1 MIGIIL
7 NDNAYEQDIR
17 ELLMAFFPGRSFV
30 HEMLPGL
37 ELCLIG
43 DLDESRSWFRMQVV
57 FWGEYSHLIW
67 GNTPAEQRE
76 LDHFDEPISVDYD
89 NRTETKNKIKRRL
102 YVILKALTG
111 QGLPWGSLTG
121 IRPAK
126 IALTLLS
133 EGMEEEAIHAYM
145 RELYF
150 TSEEKARLCVEIAA
164 REQKLLAL
172 LPKETSSS
180 RKNRLNKDYSLY
192 VGIPFCPTTC
202 LYCSFTSYPI
212 EKWTKRISEYLDALF
227 QELDYVADR
236 AGRYPST
243 VYVGGGTPTSLSA
256 EHLERFMEKLTST
269 FDCTGAVEF
278 TVEAGRPD
286 SITREKLLVLKKY
299 GVTRIS
305 INPQTMNQKTLDLIG
320 RRHTVEEV
328 RERFLLAREM
338 GFDNINM
345 DLIVGLPKE
354 DATDVQRTMEAVQA
368 LAPDSLTVHS
378 LAIKRASRLNTMRDT
393 YKDYPIIGTQEIIDM
408 TARYAR
414 EMGLEPYYLYR
425 QKNMAGNFE
434 NVGYA
439 KPGKA
444 CIYNILIMEEQQTI
458 FGCGAGTT
466 TKWVIPGE
474 NRIERVETVKNVEQY
489 IDRIDEMI
497 ERKRR
502 LFGDE

>member
-17 ELLMAFFPGRSFV
+17 ELLMAFFPGRAFV

-57 FWGEYSHLIW
+57 FWGDYSHLIW
-67 GNTPAEQRE
+67 GNTPAEQKE
-76 LDHFDEPISVDYD
+76 LDHFDEPIAVNYD
-89 NRTETKNKIKRRL
+89 NRTETKNKLKRRL

-111 QGLPWGSLTG
+111 RGLPWGSLTG

-126 IALTLLS
+126 IALTLLG
-133 EGMEEEAIHAYM
+133 EGMQEEAIRKHM

-164 REQKLLAL
+164 RERELLKLL
-172 LPKETSSS
+172 PEKTG
-180 RKNRLNKDYSLY
+180 YSLY

-212 EKWTKRISEYLDALF
+212 EKWAKRVPEYLDALF
-227 QELDYVADR
+227 QELDYVAGR
-236 AGRYPST
+236 AGQYPST
-243 VYVGGGTPTSLSA
+243 IYIGGGTPTALSA
-256 EHLERFMEKLTST
+256 EHLEQLMEKLTST
-269 FDCTGAVEF
+269 FDCSGAAEF

-286 SITREKLLVLKKY
+286 SITREKLMVLKKY

-305 INPQTMNQKTLDLIG
+305 VNPQTMNQKTLDLIG
-320 RRHTVEEV
+320 RRHTVEAV
-328 RERFLLAREM
+328 QERFLLAREL

-345 DLIVGLPKE
+345 DLIVGLPEE
-354 DATDVQRTMEAVQA
+354 DAADVQRTMEAVQG
-368 LAPDSLTVHS
+368 LSPDSLTVHS
-378 LAIKRASRLNTMRDT
+378 LAIKRAARLNTMRDA
-393 YKDYPIIGTQEIIDM
+393 YKDYKIVGTQEIIDM

-414 EMGLEPYYLYR
+414 GMGLEPYYLYR

-439 KPGKA
+439 RPGKA

-458 FGCGAGTT
+458 IGCGAGTT
-466 TKWVIPGE
+466 TKWIIPGE

-489 IDRIDEMI
+489 IDRVTEMI
-497 ERKRR
+497 ERKRA
-502 LFGDE
+502 LLGDG

>member
-43 DLDESRSWFRMQVV
+43 EVDENREWFRMQVV
-57 FWGEYSHLIW
+57 FWGDYSPLVW
-67 GNTPAEQRE
+67 GTSPAERQE
-76 LDHFDEPISVDYD
+76 LDHFDEPIRVDYD

-102 YVILKALTG
+102 YVTLKALTG
-111 QGLPWGSLTG
+111 RGLPWGSLTG

-126 IALTLLS
+126 IALTML
-133 EGMEEEAIHAYM
+133 GQGIGQKAVCDYM
-145 RELYF
+145 KETYF
-150 TSEEKARLCVEIAA
+150 ASDSKAKLCVEIAS
-164 REQKLLAL
+164 RERELLSQ
-172 LPKETSSS
+172 LPKGCGGDS
-180 RKNRLNKDYSLY
+180 YSLY

-212 EKWTKRISEYLDALF
+212 EKWQGRVDEYLDALF
-227 QELDYVADR
+227 MELEYA
-236 AGRYPST
+236 AGQAGKHPSS
-243 VYVGGGTPTSLSA
+243 VYVGGGTPTSLPA
-256 EHLERFMEKLTST
+256 NALERLLEKLTDT
-269 FDCTGAVEF
+269 FGCAGAAEF

-286 SITREKLLVLKKY
+286 SITEEKLEVLKKY

-320 RRHTVEEV
+320 RRHTVEDV
-328 RERFLLAREM
+328 RDRFLTARGM

-345 DLIVGLPKE
+345 DLIVGLPQEEE
-354 DATDVQRTMEAVQA
+354 DDVQRTMEEIKA
-368 LAPDSLTVHS
+368 LGPDSLTIHS
-378 LAIKRASRLNTMRDT
+378 LAIKRAARLNTMREA
-393 YKDYPIIGTQEIIDM
+393 YKDYKITGTQEIIDM
-408 TARYAR
+408 AARYAR

-439 KPGKA
+439 RPGKA
-444 CIYNILIMEEQQTI
+444 CIYNVLMMEEQQTI
-458 FGCGAGTT
+458 IGCGAGTT
-466 TKWVIPGE
+466 TKRVIPGE
-474 NRIERVETVKNVEQY
+474 NRVERVETVKNVEQY
-489 IDRIDEMI
+489 IGRIGEMI
-497 ERKRR
+497 ERKRE
-502 LFGDE
+502 LFFAFPFSAT